1 MSSQKLDR
9 LDILIKA
16 LVESETAV
24 IVSVNIEETKLEAVT
39 NCDCYQEPI
48 VLVGHPVKNRSANQ
62 WRG

>member
-39 NCDCYQEPI
+39 NCECYKEPI
-48 VLVGHPVKNRSANQ
+48 VLVGQPFKNRSAN
-62 WRG
+62 